1 VVNIV
6 PTFIGLIG
14 ELKEPCVPAAEF
26 GIVVAWL
33 GVNIGIDEQ
42 AIVKDDAMFSI
53 EYLFASHGGKDI

>member
-1 VVNIV
+1 
-6 PTFIGLIG
+6 
-14 ELKEPCVPAAEF
+14 
-26 GIVVAWL
+26 L